1 MLDYESP
8 NMKYEIKV
16 RIDFHVD
23 QVLENEII
31 INFNK
36 AAKIGKALGGF
47 FGKINNKIVK
57 KAAEAEARYQDELKR
72 VSRESFSDTTRSR
85 WDSFI

>member
-1 MLDYESP
+1 
-8 NMKYEIKV
+8 MKYEVKV

-23 QVLENEII
+23 QVMENEII

-57 KAAEAEARYQDELKR
+57 KAA
-72 VSRESFSDTTRSR
+72 
-85 WDSFI
+85 